1 MKCKFAK
8 PIFSF
13 HGNFHFT
20 GVKGKLEF
28 LPSDTTGPSSSTPA
42 GVTGFQSRSS
52 LGHGNMLQIYLMT
65 PATSCGFVSTNKPLT
80 PASIIEPPS
89 MMSGE
94 FSSMDIPKL
103 QHMRDYLGKQLDIVI
118 MSALPL

>member
-20 GVKGKLEF
+20 GVNGKLEF
-28 LPSDTTGPSSSTPA
+28 FCQVNLTFKFHCVVLLFQDTTGLRSCTPA
-42 GVTGFQSRSS
+42 EETGFQSSSS
-52 LGHGNMLQIYLMT
+52 LGCGDMSQIYLMT
-65 PATSCGFVSTNKPLT
+65 PATSHGFISTDKPLT

-89 MMSGE
+89 MISGV
-94 FSSMDIPKL
+94 FSSTDIPKL
-103 QHMRDYLGKQLDIVI
+103 
-118 MSALPL
+118 